1 MTRRLHRLSNP
12 KKFVLPVIAVVA
24 LVAASCGGSSGTES
38 STNDV
43 NIVDAGTIN
52 IELPD
57 QIVEVEE
64 EPTVAVETSAGS
76 ETAGGEDSDDGAAQS
91 TDAGD
96 PIEAPDEEATDEEA
110 PDEEAAARE
119 VVTEPTEDPDA
130 IPLEQEEAGVSDL
143 LNAFDA
149 LSACLDNANYPED
162 LVPSG
167 PDDQETLAQLTED
180 QLDTLIGC
188 AAQSQILQTLEDVQA
203 SGADRTAQEIEA
215 DNEGTLHF
223 VDCARGIGWTVSDP
237 TPDQDGALQ
246 LGTGATDGLTAPD
259 GEDFTS
265 PGFRNCVLESER
277 ISDQARAAV
286 N

>member
-1 MTRRLHRLSNP
+1 MTRRLNRLSNP
-12 KKFVLPVIAVVA
+12 QKFVLPVIAVVA

-76 ETAGGEDSDDGAAQS
+76 ETAGGEDSDDGAAQT

-96 PIEAPDEEATDEEA
+96 PIEAPDEQ
-110 PDEEAAARE
+110 AAARD

-149 LSACLDNANYPED
+149 LSVCLDNANYPED

-277 ISDQARAAV
+277 ISDQAREAV